1 MCRFTCRLLFSVV
14 LLTCLFVASTAF
26 AQGTGLN
33 GNTTCNYDKTKQI
46 AVEFVRMPIE
56 GKKKLLGNEIPF
68 GQPWAPGG
76 KPMTMFTN
84 TPVTIAGTNLPI
96 GAYTLFVIPEQKK
109 WTLVISKSTDMSGKY
124 DPQDDL
130 ARIPMKTGKLSS
142 AVTEF
147 TAYFAHVAPTQCNLR
162 FDLQKTRG
170 WTVINEQK

>member
-1 MCRFTCRLLFSVV
+1 MCRLVCSVV
-14 LLTCLFVASTAF
+14 LVASFLVTCAAL

-33 GNTTCNYDKTKQI
+33 GNTTCNFDATKQV
-46 AVEFVRMPIE
+46 AVEFMRMPIE

-84 TPVTIAGTNLPI
+84 TPIAIGNVNLPI
-96 GAYTLFVIPEQKK
+96 GAYTMFVIPDQKN
-109 WTLVISKSTDMSGKY
+109 WTLIISKSTDMSGKY
-124 DPQDDL
+124 DEKQDI
-130 ARIPMKTGKLSS
+130 ARIPMKTGKLPT

-170 WTVINEQK
+170 WTVINEK